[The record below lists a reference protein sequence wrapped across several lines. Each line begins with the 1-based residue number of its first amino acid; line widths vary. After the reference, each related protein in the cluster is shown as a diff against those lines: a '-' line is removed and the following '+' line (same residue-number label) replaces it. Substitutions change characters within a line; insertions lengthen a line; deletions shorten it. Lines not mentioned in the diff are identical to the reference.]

1 MFAMFGTAK
10 LVMAAIAAAVL
21 LGGFLWIK
29 GVLAERDAAEARA
42 QTLAVQINEAER
54 INRENVLAAERI
66 QVATDRKLAA
76 VTRERDAFADRTAK
90 LNRFFDEVRN
100 APDSDDGPVAP
111 VMQRALERMWGGREA
126 SGPADKGKGRAGRNP

>member
-10 LVMAAIAAAVL
+10 LVMAAIAAAAL
-21 LGGFLWIK
+21 LGGFFWIK
-29 GVLAERDAAEARA
+29 SVIAERDAAEARA
-42 QTLAVQINEAER
+42 QTLTVQLNEAER
-54 INRENVLAAERI
+54 INRENVLASERI
-66 QVATDRKLAA
+66 QVATDKKLAA
-76 VTRERDAFADRTAK
+76 VTRERDAFAGRTAR

-126 SGPADKGKGRAGRNP
+126 TGSADKGKGRAGRNP